1 MKALEHLS
9 QNLQICSPILLVFVD
24 RLLLVAPPSYMI
36 QRTDKLSR
44 KRFCKQLLVPRI
56 QL

>member
-24 RLLLVAPPSYMI
+24 RLLPVAPPNYMI

>member
-9 QNLQICSPILLVFVD
+9 QNLQICSPILLVLVD
-24 RLLLVAPPSYMI
+24 RHLLVAPPSYMI

-44 KRFCKQLLVPRI
+44 IRFCKQLLMPRI